1 MTLRSMTGFGRGE
14 HAVGRRQWVAEIRS
28 VNHRFLDM
36 KLRLPRT
43 LGQLEEAV
51 KKLLSGSF
59 TRGRVE
65 FCCECRV
72 VTTATA
78 PLAVDR
84 ERARQYHDGL
94 AVLQQELRLPGEIN
108 LAVLLACGDLFPV
121 ADETFDPDAAWQ
133 EMFPALRD
141 AIRQCLEMRTAEGAR
156 LVRDLEEHLSFFQ
169 GHLASLTDALPD
181 ILAVKKQRLLERL
194 EELTGA
200 VSMDPQR
207 LAQEVAIL
215 VDKSDVSEEMARL
228 RSHSS
233 QFLTYLD
240 QGEPAGRRLDFLL
253 QEFFRETNTMA
264 AKITNAAA
272 GHQLVEMKN
281 ILEKMREQVQN
292 LE

>member
-14 HAVGRRQWVAEIRS
+14 HACGRRQWVAEIRS
-28 VNHRFLDM
+28 VNHRFLDV
-36 KLRLPRT
+36 KIRLPRT

-65 FCCECRV
+65 LCCECRF
-72 VTTATA
+72 VTTASA
-78 PLAVDR
+78 PLTVDR

-94 AVLQQELRLPGEIN
+94 TVLQQELRLPGEID
-108 LAVLLACGDLFPV
+108 LTALLACGDLFPIE
-121 ADETFDPDAAWQ
+121 DETFDPDTAWQ
-133 EMFPALRD
+133 EMLPSLA
-141 AIRQCLEMRTAEGAR
+141 AAVRQCLEMRTAEGVR
-156 LVRDLEEHLSFFQ
+156 LVRDLEKHLSFFQ
-169 GHLASLTDALPD
+169 EHLARLTAVLPD
-181 ILAVKKQRLLERL
+181 ILAAKKQRLLERL

-200 VSMDPQR
+200 VSIDPQR

-215 VDKSDVSEEMARL
+215 VDKSDVSEELARL
-228 RSHSS
+228 QSHIS
-233 QFLTYLD
+233 QFCNYLD

-253 QEFFRETNTMA
+253 QEFSRETNTMA
-264 AKITNAAA
+264 AKINNVAA
-272 GHQLVEMKN
+272 GHLLVEMKN